1 MPQKPLPMEI
11 VGYAGEFH
19 RKQIA
24 DLTSTVNII
33 NDNFLE
39 TLLSMLDFTPLTERQ
54 TEVIL
59 AAYNKLKYELV
70 YLERDIE
77 GERK

>member
-1 MPQKPLPMEI
+1 MEI

-24 DLTSTVNII
+24 DLTSTLNII
-33 NDNFLE
+33 NDTFFRNPSQHVGFH
-39 TLLSMLDFTPLTERQ
+39 TTKRQ

-70 YLERDIE
+70 YFERDIE